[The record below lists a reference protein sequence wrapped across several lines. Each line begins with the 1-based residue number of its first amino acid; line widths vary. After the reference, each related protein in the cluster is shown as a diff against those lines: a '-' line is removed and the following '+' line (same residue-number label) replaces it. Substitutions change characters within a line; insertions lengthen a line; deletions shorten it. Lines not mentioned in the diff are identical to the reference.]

1 MLVVSKQDIPK
12 EAPRAACY
20 CQHLPQ
26 RRIVS
31 LRQPNLLVR
40 PLSLLKISQALILVM
55 ISLYM
60 ITGLLYLSH
69 QSITSII
76 LFPSRRIYLR
86 DLPAHVADM
95 ANDSGYKFSEEYE
108 VCIQIVIVIMTT
120 PSKYNDLII

>member
-1 MLVVSKQDIPK
+1 
-12 EAPRAACY
+12 
-20 CQHLPQ
+20 
-26 RRIVS
+26 
-31 LRQPNLLVR
+31 
-40 PLSLLKISQALILVM
+40 M

-108 VCIQIVIVIMTT
+108 VCIQMVIVIMTT